1 MKPNLV
7 KVRKKRQFSEEFKR
21 SIVNDFE
28 SGSFSVLQLSKLHGV
43 DFVSIYNWI
52 YKFSSYN
59 ERSSRI
65 VEMKESSSQKLKEL
79 ESKIKELERVVGQKQ
94 LQIDYMEK
102 MLEIAQEDLGIDI
115 KKNYSTPRST
125 GSVKTRKK

>member
-1 MKPNLV
+1 MKPNFI
-7 KVRKKRQFSEEFKR
+7 KVRKNRRYSEEFKR
-21 SIVNDFE
+21 NIVKDFE

-43 DFVSIYNWI
+43 DFQLIYNWI

-79 ESKIKELERVVGQKQ
+79 ESKVKELERVVGQKQ

-102 MLEIAQEDLGIDI
+102 MLEIAQDDLGIDI
-115 KKNYSTPRST
+115 KKNYSTPPSI
-125 GSVKTRKK
+125 GSVKTQKK